1 MGLIVRFEK
10 ITFAIALN
18 KNKFFQDS
26 FEESSNTS
34 VIYVQRELIGI
45 NTSLIIYLL
54 ALASYMIA
62 FLNI

>member
-10 ITFAIALN
+10 ISFAIALN

-26 FEESSNTS
+26 FEESFNTS

-45 NTSLIIYLL
+45 STS
-54 ALASYMIA
+54 
-62 FLNI
+62 